1 MSTFAV
7 IMDIMTA
14 ELMTSLDVRED
25 VDPYIRLADP
35 DLQDYHVA
43 VTIKV
48 LLVRVGLTQSP
59 IMLPKPCFDFT
70 FRLLVHLIFH

>member
-1 MSTFAV
+1 MK
-7 IMDIMTA
+7 
-14 ELMTSLDVRED
+14 SLDVRED
-25 VDPYIRLADP
+25 VNPYIRLTDP

-59 IMLPKPCFDFT
+59 IILLNPCFDFISSCL
-70 FRLLVHLIFH
+70 FIRFSID